1 MIVGWAWLMFISP
14 RGRTDWEIP
23 SLNLVSSLPF
33 GFALALRG
41 HCRRWSIISLST
53 FLIKYSF
60 KVELNSLQNSSIN
73 QISVASQFL
82 TAADSL

>member
-33 GFALALRG
+33 GFALALCG

-73 QISVASQFL
+73 QVSVASQFL